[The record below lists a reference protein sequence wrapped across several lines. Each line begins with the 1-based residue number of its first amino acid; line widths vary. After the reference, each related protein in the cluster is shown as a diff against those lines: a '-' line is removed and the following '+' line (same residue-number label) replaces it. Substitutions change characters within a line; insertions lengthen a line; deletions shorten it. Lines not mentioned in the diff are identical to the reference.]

1 VRVTVLGIGSPQP
14 GDGAGWEALETLRRG
29 LAPPPG
35 VRLAW
40 QALAHPALD
49 LLPALDG
56 ADAALLLDALAPGEG
71 PSRLL
76 RRHQLAA
83 LARGPLSG
91 HGMSL
96 AEMLALGGSLGLL
109 PPRLSILGLGTD
121 WPERATALAR
131 QWLAGLSA
139 EASGA

>member
-1 VRVTVLGIGSPQP
+1 MRVVLLGIGSPQP
-14 GDGAGWEALETLRRG
+14 GDGAGWEALETLRRD

-35 VRLAW
+35 MTLAW

-56 ADAALLLDALAPGEG
+56 TDAALLLDALAPGQG

-76 RRHQLAA
+76 GRRQLSV

-96 AEMLALGGSLGLL
+96 AEMLSLGGSLGLL
-109 PPRLSILGLGTD
+109 PARLGILGLGAD
-121 WPERATALAR
+121 WSESATGLAR
-131 QWLAGLSA
+131 QWLAGLGA
-139 EASGA
+139 EAGRA